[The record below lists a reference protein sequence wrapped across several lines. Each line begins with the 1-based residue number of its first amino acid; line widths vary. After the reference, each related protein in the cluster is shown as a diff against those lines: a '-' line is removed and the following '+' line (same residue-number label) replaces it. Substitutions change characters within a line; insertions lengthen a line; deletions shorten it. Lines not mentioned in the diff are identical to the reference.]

1 MASILGN
8 VRLTVAIAAMA
19 ICSITVAI
27 SAVVAGLFVS
37 LSDTNSADV
46 AKAANSATRITTEIL
61 SVNLPS
67 LEACLDK
74 QDNVAALTM
83 RSMPRCR
90 NDRFI
95 DTVASV
101 SSQNA
106 SIYVYNTEVSPDFN
120 IGMTS
125 LLTPDE
131 ERLIDRPIMAG
142 TELFDAMVANEKVL
156 DSRTINGISYATRY
170 QLIAMANGT
179 VIGALF
185 VATDRA
191 PIEAVIG

>member
-1 MASILGN
+1 
-8 VRLTVAIAAMA
+8 MA